1 MNKKFTALLMA
12 LLLALTLCSP
22 ALAGAEYGSF
32 YDETEQI
39 SSDELTNLG
48 EETFPQLSK
57 TLGVDLRV
65 DVFTDEG
72 VEDSTVW
79 DIATYVY
86 GNSDYGLGEE
96 KEGISLTL
104 LLRAQPDGS
113 YAMAE
118 KDWCVYVSLSQAR
131 GNAQELT
138 DVVSDAVKPY
148 MAERAWNGKD
158 LTMSATALAQAMG
171 AMAEAS
177 SSYILANCPPD
188 GVGKTT
194 ETPEAAQEPEQE
206 PEQEPAQDGADETT
220 ETQDLDQESAEMNYI
235 FDLSDQLTAEEWKEA
250 EARAADIS
258 QRHNCG
264 VYVVFVDNF
273 KKYGDGDDVY
283 KTTYE
288 LYHANELGMGEGR
301 DGIIILLSMADRDY
315 AMFVYGE
322 NAENAFNE
330 YGQEQL
336 EESFLSDFG
345 SDEWYSGVSHYL
357 DTCDEY
363 LTLAE
368 EGKPVRKSTLPM
380 YIIVVVSSLVISG
393 VICLVLKWK
402 MQTVHKKVEADEYVA
417 AGGLQLTKKYDRY
430 THTTETRS
438 KIHSDS
444 DSDSGTSSCSG
455 GGGSGRSGTF

>member
-1 MNKKFTALLMA
+1 MKRKLTAFLLA

-39 SSDELTNLG
+39 SSDELTTLG

-177 SSYILANCPPD
+177 SNYILANCPPD
-188 GVGKTT
+188 GADKTT
-194 ETPEAAQEPEQE
+194 ETPEPAQEHGRRTFPS
-206 PEQEPAQDGADETT
+206 ATT
-220 ETQDLDQESAEMNYI
+220 
-235 FDLSDQLTAEEWKEA
+235 
-250 EARAADIS
+250 
-258 QRHNCG
+258 
-264 VYVVFVDNF
+264 VVF
-273 KKYGDGDDVY
+273 
-283 KTTYE
+283 T
-288 LYHANELGMGEGR
+288 
-301 DGIIILLSMADRDY
+301 
-315 AMFVYGE
+315 
-322 NAENAFNE
+322 
-330 YGQEQL
+330 
-336 EESFLSDFG
+336 SFLWITSRNTATGTTF
-345 SDEWYSGVSHYL
+345 
-357 DTCDEY
+357 T
-363 LTLAE
+363 
-368 EGKPVRKSTLPM
+368 KPPMSSTTPT
-380 YIIVVVSSLVISG
+380 SLV
-393 VICLVLKWK
+393 W
-402 MQTVHKKVEADEYVA
+402 AR
-417 AGGLQLTKKYDRY
+417 GGTA
-430 THTTETRS
+430 S
-438 KIHSDS
+438 
-444 DSDSGTSSCSG
+444 SSC
-455 GGGSGRSGTF
+455 

>member
-1 MNKKFTALLMA
+1 MKRKLTAF
-12 LLLALTLCSP
+12 LLALTLCSP

-177 SSYILANCPPD
+177 SNYILANCPPD
-188 GVGKTT
+188 GAG
-194 ETPEAAQEPEQE
+194 
-206 PEQEPAQDGADETT
+206 ETT

-235 FDLSDQLTAEEWKEA
+235 FDLSDQLTAEEWQEA

-301 DGIIILLSMADRDY
+301 DGIIILLSMAERDY

-322 NAENAFNE
+322 NASYAFNA
-330 YGQEQL
+330 YGQKQL
-336 EESFLSDFG
+336 EDAFLGYFG
-345 SDEWYSGVSHYL
+345 DNDWCGGVSHYL

-368 EGKPVRKSTLPM
+368 DGTPVRSSPVPLIIAVVAGSCVIALVVCLILRAKMKS
-380 YIIVVVSSLVISG
+380 
-393 VICLVLKWK
+393 
-402 MQTVHKKVEADEYVA
+402 VHKGVDANVYA
-417 AGGLQLTKKYDRY
+417 TGGGLTLTDSYDHY
-430 THTTETRS
+430 SHTTESRTKIVDES
-438 KIHSDS
+438 K
-444 DSDSGTSSCSG
+444 SGGGGGGSTTSRSG
-455 GGGSGRSGTF
+455 GGGSGRSGKF

>member
-1 MNKKFTALLMA
+1 MKRKLTAFLLA

-39 SSDELTNLG
+39 SSDELTYLG

-177 SSYILANCPPD
+177 SNYILANCPPD
-188 GVGKTT
+188 GAG
-194 ETPEAAQEPEQE
+194 
-206 PEQEPAQDGADETT
+206 ETT
-220 ETQDLDQESAEMNYI
+220 ETQDLDQEGAEMKYI
-235 FDLSDQLTAEEWKEA
+235 FDLSDQLTAEEWQEA

-301 DGIIILLSMADRDY
+301 DGIIILLSMAERDY

-322 NAENAFNE
+322 NAEYAFNA
-330 YGQEQL
+330 YGQKQL
-336 EESFLSDFG
+336 EDAFLGYFSDNNWCG
-345 SDEWYSGVSHYL
+345 GVSHYL

-368 EGKPVRKSTLPM
+368 DGTPVRSSPVPLILAVVAGSCVIALVVCLILRAKMKS
-380 YIIVVVSSLVISG
+380 
-393 VICLVLKWK
+393 
-402 MQTVHKKVEADEYVA
+402 VHKGVDANVYA
-417 AGGLQLTKKYDRY
+417 TGGGLTLTDSYDHY
-430 THTTETRS
+430 SHTTESRT
-438 KIHSDS
+438 KISDES
-444 DSDSGTSSCSG
+444 SGGGGGGSTSSCSG

>member
-194 ETPEAAQEPEQE
+194 ET
-206 PEQEPAQDGADETT
+206 
-220 ETQDLDQESAEMNYI
+220 QDLDQESAEMNYI

-301 DGIIILLSMADRDY
+301 DGIIILLSMAERDY
-315 AMFVYGE
+315 AMFVYGTY
-322 NAENAFNE
+322 AETAFNS
-330 YGQEQL
+330 YGQEKL
-336 EESFLSDFG
+336 EKAFLGNFKED
-345 SDEWYSGVSHYL
+345 DWYGGISNYL
-357 DTCDEY
+357 STCDEY
-363 LTLAE
+363 LTRADA
-368 EGKPVRKSTLPM
+368 GKPVRESPALL
-380 YIIVVVSSLVISG
+380 IAIAVVASCLLSG
-393 VICLVLKWK
+393 AICLFLKRSMK
-402 MQTVHKKVEADEYVA
+402 TVHQKVEANEYVA
-417 AGGLQLTKKYDRY
+417 PGGLQLSKQYDRY
-430 THTTETRS
+430 THTTEVRS
-438 KIHSDS
+438 KISSSD
-444 DSDSGTSSCSG
+444 DSSSSGTSSCSG
-455 GGGSGRSGTF
+455 GGGSGRSGKF

>member
-1 MNKKFTALLMA
+1 MKRKLTAVLLA

-158 LTMSATALAQAMG
+158 LTMSATALAHHRWF
-171 AMAEAS
+171 
-177 SSYILANCPPD
+177 CKRRP
-188 GVGKTT
+188 
-194 ETPEAAQEPEQE
+194 
-206 PEQEPAQDGADETT
+206 
-220 ETQDLDQESAEMNYI
+220 
-235 FDLSDQLTAEEWKEA
+235 
-250 EARAADIS
+250 RRRIS
-258 QRHNCG
+258 
-264 VYVVFVDNF
+264 
-273 KKYGDGDDVY
+273 
-283 KTTYE
+283 
-288 LYHANELGMGEGR
+288 
-301 DGIIILLSMADRDY
+301 
-315 AMFVYGE
+315 
-322 NAENAFNE
+322 
-330 YGQEQL
+330 
-336 EESFLSDFG
+336 
-345 SDEWYSGVSHYL
+345 
-357 DTCDEY
+357 
-363 LTLAE
+363 
-368 EGKPVRKSTLPM
+368 
-380 YIIVVVSSLVISG
+380 
-393 VICLVLKWK
+393 
-402 MQTVHKKVEADEYVA
+402 
-417 AGGLQLTKKYDRY
+417 
-430 THTTETRS
+430 
-438 KIHSDS
+438 
-444 DSDSGTSSCSG
+444 
-455 GGGSGRSGTF
+455 

>member
-1 MNKKFTALLMA
+1 MKRKLTAFLLA

-72 VEDSTVW
+72 VEDSTVR

-177 SSYILANCPPD
+177 SNYILANCPPD

-194 ETPEAAQEPEQE
+194 ETPEPVQEPA
-206 PEQEPAQDGADETT
+206 QEPAQDGADETT

-235 FDLSDQLTAEEWKEA
+235 FDLSDQLTAEEWQEA

-301 DGIIILLSMADRDY
+301 DGIIILLSMAERDY

-322 NAENAFNE
+322 NASYAFNA
-330 YGQEQL
+330 YGQKQL
-336 EESFLSDFG
+336 EDAFLGYFSDNDWCG
-345 SDEWYSGVSHYL
+345 GVSHYL

-368 EGKPVRKSTLPM
+368 DGTPVRSSPVPLIIAVVAGSCVIALVVCLILRAKMKS
-380 YIIVVVSSLVISG
+380 
-393 VICLVLKWK
+393 
-402 MQTVHKKVEADEYVA
+402 VHKGVDANVYA
-417 AGGLQLTKKYDRY
+417 TGGGLTLTDSYDHY
-430 THTTETRS
+430 SHTTESRTKIVDES
-438 KIHSDS
+438 K
-444 DSDSGTSSCSG
+444 SGGGGGSTTSRSG
-455 GGGSGRSGTF
+455 GGGSGRSGKF

>member
-1 MNKKFTALLMA
+1 MKRKLTAVLLA

-177 SSYILANCPPD
+177 SNYILANCPPD
-188 GVGKTT
+188 GAGK
-194 ETPEAAQEPEQE
+194 
-206 PEQEPAQDGADETT
+206 TT

-235 FDLSDQLTAEEWKEA
+235 FDLSDQLTAEEWQEA

-264 VYVVFVDNF
+264 VYVVFVNNF
-273 KKYGDGDDVY
+273 KKYGVGDDVY

-288 LYHANELGMGEGR
+288 LYHSNELGMGEGR
-301 DGIIILLSMADRDY
+301 DGIIILLSMAKRDY
-315 AMFVYGE
+315 AMFVYGK
-322 NAENAFNE
+322 NASYAFNS
-330 YGQEQL
+330 YGQKQL
-336 EESFLSDFG
+336 EDAFLGYFSDNDWCG
-345 SDEWYSGVSHYL
+345 GVSHYL

-368 EGKPVRKSTLPM
+368 DGTPVRSSPVPLILAVVAGSCVIALVVCLILRAKMKS
-380 YIIVVVSSLVISG
+380 
-393 VICLVLKWK
+393 
-402 MQTVHKKVEADEYVA
+402 VHKGVDANVYA
-417 AGGLQLTKKYDRY
+417 TGGGLTLTDSYDHY
-430 THTTETRS
+430 SHTTESRT
-438 KIHSDS
+438 KISDES
-444 DSDSGTSSCSG
+444 SGGGGGGSTSSCSG

>member
-148 MAERAWNGKD
+148 MAERAWNRR
-158 LTMSATALAQAMG
+158 TASAKPPKRRKRPRSRSRNRSRNRRRTAPTK
-171 AMAEAS
+171 
-177 SSYILANCPPD
+177 PP
-188 GVGKTT
+188 KRRTWT
-194 ETPEAAQEPEQE
+194 
-206 PEQEPAQDGADETT
+206 
-220 ETQDLDQESAEMNYI
+220 
-235 FDLSDQLTAEEWKEA
+235 
-250 EARAADIS
+250 
-258 QRHNCG
+258 
-264 VYVVFVDNF
+264 
-273 KKYGDGDDVY
+273 
-283 KTTYE
+283 
-288 LYHANELGMGEGR
+288 
-301 DGIIILLSMADRDY
+301 
-315 AMFVYGE
+315 
-322 NAENAFNE
+322 
-330 YGQEQL
+330 
-336 EESFLSDFG
+336 
-345 SDEWYSGVSHYL
+345 
-357 DTCDEY
+357 
-363 LTLAE
+363 
-368 EGKPVRKSTLPM
+368 RKAP
-380 YIIVVVSSLVISG
+380 
-393 VICLVLKWK
+393 
-402 MQTVHKKVEADEYVA
+402 
-417 AGGLQLTKKYDRY
+417 R
-430 THTTETRS
+430 
-438 KIHSDS
+438 
-444 DSDSGTSSCSG
+444 
-455 GGGSGRSGTF
+455 

>member
-1 MNKKFTALLMA
+1 MNKKFTALLLA

-177 SSYILANCPPD
+177 SNYILANCPPD
-188 GVGKTT
+188 GAG
-194 ETPEAAQEPEQE
+194 
-206 PEQEPAQDGADETT
+206 ETT

-235 FDLSDQLTAEEWKEA
+235 FDLSDQLTAEEWQEA
-250 EARAADIS
+250 ETRAADIS

-301 DGIIILLSMADRDY
+301 DGIIILLSMAERDY
-315 AMFVYGE
+315 AMFVYGTY
-322 NAENAFNE
+322 AETAFNS
-330 YGQEQL
+330 YGQEKL
-336 EESFLSDFG
+336 EKAFLGNFKED
-345 SDEWYSGVSHYL
+345 DWYGGVSNYL
-357 DTCDEY
+357 STCDEY
-363 LTLAE
+363 LTRADA
-368 EGKPVRKSTLPM
+368 GKPVRESPALL
-380 YIIVVVSSLVISG
+380 IAIAVVASCLLSG
-393 VICLVLKWK
+393 AICLFLKRSMK
-402 MQTVHKKVEADEYVA
+402 TVHQKVEANEYVA
-417 AGGLQLTKKYDRY
+417 PGGLQLSKQYDRY
-430 THTTETRS
+430 THTTEVRS
-438 KIHSDS
+438 KISSSD
-444 DSDSGTSSCSG
+444 DSSSSGTSSCSG
-455 GGGSGRSGTF
+455 GGGSGRSGKF

>member
-177 SSYILANCPPD
+177 SNYILANCPPD
-188 GVGKTT
+188 GAGK
-194 ETPEAAQEPEQE
+194 
-206 PEQEPAQDGADETT
+206 TT

-235 FDLSDQLTAEEWKEA
+235 FDLSDQLTAEEWQEA
-250 EARAADIS
+250 ETRAADIS

-273 KKYGDGDDVY
+273 KKYGDGDGVY

-301 DGIIILLSMADRDY
+301 DGIIILLSMAERDY
-315 AMFVYGE
+315 AMFVYGTY
-322 NAENAFNE
+322 AETAFNS
-330 YGQEQL
+330 YGQEKL
-336 EESFLSDFG
+336 EKAFLGNFKED
-345 SDEWYSGVSHYL
+345 DWYGGVSNYL
-357 DTCDEY
+357 STCDEY
-363 LTLAE
+363 LTRADA
-368 EGKPVRKSTLPM
+368 GKPVRESPALL
-380 YIIVVVSSLVISG
+380 IAIAVVASCLLSG
-393 VICLVLKWK
+393 AICLFLKRSMK
-402 MQTVHKKVEADEYVA
+402 TVHQKVEANEYVA
-417 AGGLQLTKKYDRY
+417 PGGLQLSKQYDRY
-430 THTTETRS
+430 THTTEVRS
-438 KIHSDS
+438 KISSSD
-444 DSDSGTSSCSG
+444 DSSSSGTSSCSG
-455 GGGSGRSGTF
+455 GGGSGRSGKF

>member
-1 MNKKFTALLMA
+1 MKRKLTAFLLA

-39 SSDELTNLG
+39 SSDELTYLG

-177 SSYILANCPPD
+177 SNYILANCPPD

-194 ETPEAAQEPEQE
+194 ETPE
-206 PEQEPAQDGADETT
+206 PAQDGAGETT

-235 FDLSDQLTAEEWKEA
+235 FDLSDQLTAEEWQEA
-250 EARAADIS
+250 EARAANIS

-301 DGIIILLSMADRDY
+301 DGIIILLSMAERDY

-322 NAENAFNE
+322 NAAYAFWKTLSSATSATTT
-330 YGQEQL
+330 GAAV
-336 EESFLSDFG
+336 FLIT
-345 SDEWYSGVSHYL
+345 WIP
-357 DTCDEY
+357 
-363 LTLAE
+363 A
-368 EGKPVRKSTLPM
+368 
-380 YIIVVVSSLVISG
+380 
-393 VICLVLKWK
+393 
-402 MQTVHKKVEADEYVA
+402 
-417 AGGLQLTKKYDRY
+417 
-430 THTTETRS
+430 
-438 KIHSDS
+438 
-444 DSDSGTSSCSG
+444 TSI
-455 GGGSGRSGTF
+455 